1 MSGFSATLFPGFIPI
16 SFRFVYDNLYLC
28 LLSRLFS
35 HSITSLYIIEGT
47 ASTLCLDSNVL
58 NSLLQFRAK
67 LLFCVAPLFR
77 TSIYIIRCK
86 GVERKVKLPL

>member
-1 MSGFSATLFPGFIPI
+1 MTGFSATLFPGFIPI

-47 ASTLCLDSNVL
+47 ASILCLNPNVL
-58 NSLLQFRAK
+58 NSLL
-67 LLFCVAPLFR
+67 LFS
-77 TSIYIIRCK
+77 TK
-86 GVERKVKLPL
+86 